1 MEEINYSLIV
11 VSVIAAIASPGP
23 ATLAIAGTSMN
34 HGRRFGNQRK
44 PRRCITHS
52 SMRCYPARS

>member
-11 VSVIAAIASPGP
+11 VSAIAAIASPGP
-23 ATLAIAGTSMN
+23 ATLTTAGTSMS
-34 HGRRFGNQRK
+34 HGRRFGNQGK
-44 PRRCITHS
+44 PGRCITCS